1 MVAGALP
8 AQKPGLEMPV
18 LGLAV
23 VFAVV
28 GLLAALPAWRDA
40 EREDLDDA
48 ARARAPGRFISLPEG
63 RVHYE
68 LSGPEEG
75 EVVVLLPGASLGMF
89 VFDALVPRLVARG
102 YRVLRYDLYGRGFSD
117 RPEGEYGPE
126 RFERQLL
133 GVLSSLG
140 IQQPVHLVGIALG
153 ALIAVLFTARHPE
166 RVRSLGLIAPDGFGT
181 ELPPSVAI
189 ARLPLVGGVLG
200 RYLIRV
206 FGDKTVLSRLR
217 HYSSTP
223 LPELEP
229 RVRESLRYRGFKRA
243 LLSSLRHQM
252 PIDGAAEVYARVAR
266 EGVPTCV
273 LWGARDAMTS
283 ANLSERVRE
292 VMPRATYVLL
302 PDSGHL
308 PQCEQPDAVA
318 EALDRAF
325 RAPRP

>member
-1 MVAGALP
+1 MVA
-8 AQKPGLEMPV
+8 
-18 LGLAV
+18 LAV
-23 VFAVV
+23 MLAVV

-40 EREDLDDA
+40 EREDLDDV
-48 ARARAPGRFISLPEG
+48 ARARAPGKFLSLPEG
-63 RVHYE
+63 QVHYE
-68 LSGPEEG
+68 LTGPEEG

-89 VFDALVPRLVARG
+89 VFDALVSRLVARG

-133 GVLSSLG
+133 GVLEALEPRR
-140 IQQPVHLVGIALG
+140 PVHLVGIALG
-153 ALIAVLFTARHPE
+153 ALIGVLFTARHPE

-189 ARLPLVGGVLG
+189 ARLPLIGGPLG
-200 RYLIRV
+200 HYLIRV
-206 FGDKTVLSRLR
+206 LGDKTVLSRLR

-252 PIDGAAEVYARVAR
+252 PIDGAEAVYAEVARA
-266 EGVPTCV
+266 GVPTCV
-273 LWGARDAMTS
+273 LWGAEDQMTS
-283 ANLSERVRE
+283 AVLMERVRG
-292 VMPRATYVLL
+292 VMPHATFVLL
-302 PDSGHL
+302 QDSGHL
-308 PQCEQPDAVA
+308 PMCEQPDEVA
-318 EALDRAF
+318 DALVQAF

>member
-1 MVAGALP
+1 MVALAVLFGVAGVL
-8 AQKPGLEMPV
+8 AVLPGL
-18 LGLAV
+18 
-23 VFAVV
+23 
-28 GLLAALPAWRDA
+28 RDA

-48 ARARAPGRFISLPEG
+48 ARARAPGKFLSLPEG
-63 RVHYE
+63 QVHYE
-68 LSGPEEG
+68 LTGPEEG

-89 VFDALVPRLVARG
+89 VFDALVPRLAARG

-133 GVLSSLG
+133 GVLSALG
-140 IQQPVHLVGIALG
+140 LQRPVHLVGIALG
-153 ALIAVLFTARHPE
+153 ALIGVLFTARHPE

-181 ELPPSVAI
+181 ELPPSVKV

-200 RYLIRV
+200 HYLIRV
-206 FGDKTVLSRLR
+206 LGDSTVLSRLR
-217 HYSSTP
+217 HYSAKP

-252 PIDGAAEVYARVAR
+252 PIDGAAGVYADVAR

-283 ANLSERVRE
+283 PELTARVRE
-292 VMPRATYVLL
+292 VMPRASFVLL

-308 PQCEQPDAVA
+308 PQCEEPDAVA
-318 EALDRAF
+318 DALVRAF
-325 RAPRP
+325 RAPQP